1 MRFLKNVFS
10 QLHSFILWLM
20 FSAVFWGWIFTIVT
34 DAPAEEKVTVY
45 CYVSEIRDKDLAVAL
60 EENRPEGIRM
70 IKVHP
75 FDYVM
80 MNIERMEDGD
90 IFILP
95 ESQIETYEELLAD
108 KDSGGAIANGKDSG
122 MDSSGGVA
130 GDADYG
136 DTSGNMDSN
145 DTEGS
150 DTAGAIVD
158 ISDGFL
164 IYDAAA
170 GSGGAAQYIGYEGED
185 YYLFLGARSAH
196 LEDGKALE
204 VARRLLDME

>member
-20 FSAVFWGWIFTIVT
+20 FSVVFWGWIFTIVT

-60 EENRPEGIRM
+60 EENRPDGIRM

-95 ESQIETYEELLAD
+95 ESQIETYAELLAD
-108 KDSGGAIANGKDSG
+108 ADSGAAAGNDGD
-122 MDSSGGVA
+122 GGVA
-130 GDADYG
+130 GDADSG
-136 DTSGNMDSN
+136 DMSSSVDGNAAES
-145 DTEGS
+145 S